1 MILHRQ
7 GEHLNSCMQLNNK
20 RTDDLVTMIKQQQN
34 DTANLL
40 INMAFDWQVQI
51 TAISQ
56 RTQLLF
62 KSTNTIAHWQS
73 QLDNLLAAV
82 ETLTTGTLTSYL
94 IQQATLHAILE
105 HVSQTLDNGNTL
117 HLIYKHPIHYYTH
130 ASFIYWR

>member
-1 MILHRQ
+1 
-7 GEHLNSCMQLNNK
+7 
-20 RTDDLVTMIKQQQN
+20 MIKQQQN

-62 KSTNTIAHWQS
+62 KSTNTIAHLQF

-94 IQQATLHAILE
+94 IPHITLHAILD
-105 HVSQTLDNGNTL
+105 HVSQTLRDHVNTL
-117 HLIYKHPIHYYTH
+117 HLILFTNTPYI
-130 ASFIYWR
+130 IYPRELYILETA